1 MSDWLGLVIG
11 NSRLHWAWFVNDIL
25 ESVWDTDHLSTAIDS
40 AEALLKILPL
50 QYQNV
55 VYEKIQEKN
64 LFVYLASVVP
74 KQTSIWQNYP
84 TKKVLALADL
94 PLKGIY
100 SSLGIDRALAVC
112 GAGKKYGYPCLVID
126 AGTALTLTGV
136 DRQETLIGGA
146 ILPGLGLQLK
156 SLHQKT
162 AALPQVA
169 LADDLPTRWAL
180 STEDAIASGIIY
192 TLTAGIYGYIEDWLT
207 KYPGSRVVF
216 TGGDSQIIVYH
227 FNHIYP
233 RIFEL
238 AVIDQKLIFFGLKIV
253 KKNLIN

>member
-25 ESVWDTDHLSTAIDS
+25 ESAWDTDHLSTAIDS
-40 AEALLKILPL
+40 SEALVRILPR

-55 VYEKIQEKN
+55 VREKIQEKN
-64 LFVYLASVVP
+64 LLICLASVVP
-74 KQTSIWQNYP
+74 QQTSIWQNYP

-100 SSLGIDRALAVC
+100 PSLGIDRALAVC

-136 DRQETLIGGA
+136 DRQKTLIGGA

-169 LADDLPTRWAL
+169 LANDLPNRWAL
-180 STEDAIASGIIY
+180 ETEEAIASGIIY

-207 KYPGSRVVF
+207 KYPDSRVIF
-216 TGGDSQIIVYH
+216 TGGDSRIISQH
-227 FNHIYP
+227 LNCIYP
-233 RIFEL
+233 RIYEL
-238 AVIDQKLIFFGLKIV
+238 AVIDQKLTFWGLKIV
-253 KKNLIN
+253 KENSIN

>member
-11 NSRLHWAWFVNDIL
+11 NSRLHWAWFVNDVL

-40 AEALLKILPL
+40 PGALLKIFPP
-50 QYQNV
+50 QYQQLV
-55 VYEKIQEKN
+55 CKKIQEKSIF
-64 LFVYLASVVP
+64 LCLASVVP
-74 KQTSIWQNYP
+74 KQTLIWRNYP

-100 SSLGIDRALAVC
+100 PSLGIDRALAVC

-180 STEDAIASGIIY
+180 STEEAISSGIVY

-207 KYPGSRVVF
+207 QYPDSSIIF
-216 TGGDSQIIVYH
+216 TGGDSQIIVQH
-227 FNHIYP
+227 FNSLYP
-233 RIFEL
+233 RISEL
-238 AVIDQKLIFFGLKIV
+238 IVIDQKLIFWGLKIA
-253 KKNLIN
+253 KENLLT